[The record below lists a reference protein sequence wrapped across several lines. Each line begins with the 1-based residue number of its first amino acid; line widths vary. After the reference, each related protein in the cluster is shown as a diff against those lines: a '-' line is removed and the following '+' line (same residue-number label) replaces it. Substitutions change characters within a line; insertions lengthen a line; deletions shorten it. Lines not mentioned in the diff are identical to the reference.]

1 MGYYSRKSVE
11 IEEQRVCLPDHSYP
25 SEENMLYFRLAEL
38 VDRLDELDAV
48 RPRDPMHPLYDRY
61 FYQDHLI
68 HYYEEPHTVQGIL
81 RAIDE
86 VKELIWQREKAEDEE
101 RRLIAAIRDT
111 GADPNGQIVFVGMFL
126 PFLETAVPA

>member
-1 MGYYSRKSVE
+1 
-11 IEEQRVCLPDHSYP
+11 
-25 SEENMLYFRLAEL
+25 MLYFRLAEL
-38 VDRLDELDAV
+38 VDRLEELDEV
-48 RPRDPMHPLYDRY
+48 RPHDPMHPLYDRY
-61 FYQDHLI
+61 FYEDHLT

-81 RAIDE
+81 SAIDE
-86 VKELIWQREKAEDEE
+86 VKELITRREKAEDEE